1 MRDASSWR
9 NTNSKVIDTDCKW
22 SCDADCWL
30 LGAWL
35 GTAGWWPRARWS
47 PASGPGF
54 RVREVGPG
62 PQPRP
67 PHNQQQSRGRQWSC
81 DHGRQGTSSSVQVTV
96 VLTVEL
102 QTNFCEDF
110 TIMEKAK
117 ATSRDGKGW
126 TALRIYANQNR
137 PSLMTI
143 VLASQFLFTA
153 C

>member
-1 MRDASSWR
+1 ML
-9 NTNSKVIDTDCKW
+9 T
-22 SCDADCWL
+22 ADCWVHC
-30 LGAWL
+30 
-35 GTAGWWPRARWS
+35 
-47 PASGPGF
+47 SGPRDGD
-54 RVREVGPG
+54 PG
-62 PQPRP
+62 PAGLQPPDPGSECGRSGRVLRHRPPPRP

-81 DHGRQGTSSSVQVTV
+81 DHDRQGTSSSVQVTV